1 MNEHTSPGEKE
12 SCPEPRPGQNRLLC
26 PPQASLSR
34 TRPADTTGA
43 GGTAEQCQPQSTHPD
58 TCCYQGEGA
67 QGAWPSRQTRATSM
81 GRGRSA
87 LGAHR
92 KLQGRLS
99 SSSAQNATPEPN
111 CASQQTRP
119 PGAPTHSQ
127 SQRDAGKTKEACRR
141 GGRGRARTTWER
153 PRCGCHR
160 TNGVHSRSELS
171 AQQESLP
178 THVLGTRGPRY
189 ISRPCPPP
197 AVTGA
202 TTLLPR
208 VPCCPSARSLC
219 RHSEA
224 AALPS
229 SAGIPTGQG
238 LIIPLT

>member
-1 MNEHTSPGEKE
+1 MSGVNEHTSPGEKE
-12 SCPEPRPGQNRLLC
+12 SCPEPRPGQSRLLC

-111 CASQQTRP
+111 RE
-119 PGAPTHSQ
+119 PT
-127 SQRDAGKTKEACRR
+127 D
-141 GGRGRARTTWER
+141 
-153 PRCGCHR
+153 
-160 TNGVHSRSELS
+160 
-171 AQQESLP
+171 LP
-178 THVLGTRGPRY
+178 TWGSYTQPVSKGRREDQGGLPAWGEGEGKDHLGKA
-189 ISRPCPPP
+189 
-197 AVTGA
+197 AVWMSQDRMVCTAGA
-202 TTLLPR
+202 
-208 VPCCPSARSLC
+208 S
-219 RHSEA
+219 
-224 AALPS
+224 
-229 SAGIPTGQG
+229 
-238 LIIPLT
+238 